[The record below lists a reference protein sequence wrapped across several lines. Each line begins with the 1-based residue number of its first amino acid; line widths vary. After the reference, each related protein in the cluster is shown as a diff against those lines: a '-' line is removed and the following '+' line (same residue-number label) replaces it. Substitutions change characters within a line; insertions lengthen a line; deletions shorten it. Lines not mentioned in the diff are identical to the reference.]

1 MSFRTGSVRFA
12 AMNKLVNPLVGALLR
27 SPLHRLLS
35 ARLALL
41 TVTGRRSG
49 DAHTFPVAYEQQ
61 GDRVRIAVGWPEQK
75 RWWRNLRGGA
85 PLRMRLRG
93 RELAGYGETRGDE
106 RTGVAVEVR
115 LGDERAL
122 DANDVKVD

>member
-12 AMNKLVNPLVGALLR
+12 VMNKVINPLVGAVLR

-35 ARLALL
+35 ARLALI

-49 DAHTFPVAYEQQ
+49 DAHTFPVGYEQE
-61 GDRVRIAVGWPEQK
+61 GDRVLITVGWPEQK

-85 PLRMRLRG
+85 PVGLRLRG
-93 RELAGYGETRGDE
+93 RELAGYGEARGDE
-106 RTGVAVEVR
+106 RNGVSVEVR
-115 LGDERAL
+115 LGDEGH
-122 DANDVKVD
+122 